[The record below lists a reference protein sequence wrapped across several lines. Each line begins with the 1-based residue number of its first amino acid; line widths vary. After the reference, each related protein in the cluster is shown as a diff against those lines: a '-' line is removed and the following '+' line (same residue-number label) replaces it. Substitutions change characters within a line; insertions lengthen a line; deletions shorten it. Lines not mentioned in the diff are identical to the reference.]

1 MFLNTYP
8 NSMKLR
14 QFFIILTL
22 CLLPMV
28 TLLAQEDDR
37 IFKDGYDHSLQ
48 DYITA
53 RIHAYKKKTAGQDAT
68 PAVRTPEMSSADSAT
83 TADTAPDT
91 VRKRKK
97 WKREDYVTIP
107 RFGGYIITHYKYDSR
122 EGANGGEGFNLRLLR
137 LYVDGTVFRDFN
149 YRVQMEVSGNPA
161 GSEQTG
167 ASARVIDAFINWT
180 RWKEFGIKAGQFKRN
195 FTLENPANPWD
206 IGGGDYSMIVKRM
219 TGLGAGQDLNGDQ
232 HNSGGRDLGI
242 QVHGSLFPDK
252 ADGHRY
258 LSYQFGVFNGQGIN
272 SADKDSKKDIIGTLC
287 VEPVKGLKIAGFG
300 WKGSYFHTTYGV
312 GTSYAR
318 WAASVSYGN
327 QDWLFRIEYAR
338 HIGSSWNKDEHA
350 YTGPGHADGWYALAC
365 IPVWRWIRLN
375 LKYDAFRSD
384 MDMRSLHSIYS
395 TGVELRP
402 HKNLMLQLQYNH
414 DYDKTRASRN
424 SNQFWA
430 MAYIRF

>member
-1 MFLNTYP
+1 
-8 NSMKLR
+8 MKLR
-14 QFFIILTL
+14 LLFVLLTI
-22 CLLPMV
+22 C
-28 TLLAQEDDR
+28 TLSKTTLQAQEDDR

-53 RIHAYKKKTAGQDAT
+53 RIQAYKDKKTGLAAT
-68 PAVRTPEMSSADSAT
+68 PNTETTDMSALGNTATTVTVPDSAKT
-83 TADTAPDT
+83 
-91 VRKRKK
+91 RKK
-97 WKREDYVTIP
+97 WKRDDYVTIP
-107 RFGGYIITHYKYDSR
+107 RFGGYVITHYKYDSR
-122 EGANGGEGFNLRLLR
+122 DGANGGEGFNLRLLR

-167 ASARVIDAFINWT
+167 SSARVIDAFINWT
-180 RWKEFGIKAGQFKRN
+180 HWKELGIKVGQFKRN
-195 FTLENPANPWD
+195 FTMENPANPWD

-252 ADGHRY
+252 NDGHRY

-272 SADKDSKKDIIGTLC
+272 SADKDSKKDIIGSLC

-300 WKGSYFHTTYGV
+300 WRGSYFYTTYNV

-318 WAASVSYGN
+318 WAASVSYEN
-327 QDWLFRIEYAR
+327 KDWLFRTEYAR
-338 HIGSSWNKDEHA
+338 HIGTSWNKDELA

-384 MDMRSLHSIYS
+384 MDMNSLHSIYS
-395 TGVELRP
+395 TCVELRP

-414 DYDKTRASRN
+414 DYDKKRTARSG
-424 SNQFWA
+424 NQFWA